1 MIGAEDFTQQ
11 YFFTDEDRANIER
24 AGKILLPYADHFTR
38 AFYDHISSFP
48 EMGAVFPVKQAAE
61 ERAGQMHD
69 WFTSVFTREHDN
81 RYLAEL
87 ARVGRTHVKR
97 KIPIHWVT
105 SSMSFKRGYM
115 LEVLE
120 KEVSDDQERL
130 ALEKSLHKILD
141 MNLDVLLS
149 SYHEE
154 QLKRTFLTERM
165 DSGLIRVA
173 ERFAYGLNL
182 ILVLALIGLAVGVS
196 VLFVTEVI
204 GLVTSPDLARGIIS
218 TLGTLLIIWVIVE
231 LVGTE
236 IRYLRGE
243 SFRIEIFVAVAL
255 VSVIRELLI
264 TTLGHEASPL
274 IAYLAGSV
282 LILGV
287 VYYLISKAEF
297 RR

>member
-1 MIGAEDFTQQ
+1 MIRAEDFAQQ
-11 YFFTDEDRANIER
+11 YFFTDGDRANIER
-24 AGKILLPYADHFTR
+24 AGKILLPYADHFTQ
-38 AFYDHISSFP
+38 AFYDYVASFP
-48 EMGAVFPVKQAAE
+48 EMVAVLPAKQAAE
-61 ERAGQMHD
+61 QRAGQMRE
-69 WFTSVFTREHDN
+69 WFTNVFTRTHDN

-97 KIPIHWVT
+97 QIPIHWVT

-130 ALEKSLHKILD
+130 ALEKSLNKILD

-154 QLKRTFLTERM
+154 QLKKTFLTERM

-196 VLFVTEVI
+196 VLFAKEVI
-204 GLVTSPDLARGIIS
+204 GLLTSADLARSTIS
-218 TLGTLLIIWVIVE
+218 SLGTLLIIWVIVE

-243 SFRIEIFVAVAL
+243 PFRIEIFVAVAL

-264 TTLGHEASPL
+264 TTLAHEATPL
-274 IAYLAGSV
+274 IAYLMASV
-282 LILGV
+282 LILGI